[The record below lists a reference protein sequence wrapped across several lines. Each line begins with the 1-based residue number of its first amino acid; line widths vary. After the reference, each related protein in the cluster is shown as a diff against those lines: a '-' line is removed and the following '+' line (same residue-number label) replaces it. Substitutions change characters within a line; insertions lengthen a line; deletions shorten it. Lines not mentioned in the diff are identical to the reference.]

1 MANSNYTIHDMF
13 NALHNEFG
21 AFQKFEDVPA
31 SVLEAEN
38 ADQGQFIDLPK
49 YIKDVA
55 A

>member
-1 MANSNYTIHDMF
+1 MANSNYTIQDMF

-38 ADQGQFIDLPK
+38 TDQAQFIDLPK
-49 YIKDVA
+49 YMKDESA
-55 A
+55 